1 LTAAFYLALLG
12 HEVTVFEA
20 AARPG
25 GMLRYALPQ
34 YRLPKTTLDREI
46 DVIRGLGV
54 RFTCNAALHKEI
66 TLEELTG
73 ANDAVLL
80 AFGTWEEQD
89 LGVPGR
95 ERAGVLPALDFLGAV
110 ARGKEKPV
118 GRKVIVIGGGNAAI
132 DSARTALR
140 LGAEVTIVY
149 RRTREEM
156 PAIAEE
162 TAHALEEGAR
172 LVTLAAPVQV
182 LGENGEVTGLEV
194 EKTTLGKFDARGR
207 RTPVPTGEKYV
218 IPCDTIIEAIGQKV
232 EGEVSRRLNLRLAG
246 SGTVEVDPW
255 TLRTNDPR
263 VSAAGDVVT
272 GAANV
277 SGAMALGKKAAQ
289 NIDRQL
295 TGQDRFREL
304 WPALEYDHT
313 PPPHDQGGPRVAAKI
328 AGPAARR
335 HNFNEVTQT
344 FTAARAR
351 AETLRCLR
359 CDIKA
364 TGEDEA

>member
-1 LTAAFYLALLG
+1 MTAAFYLALLG
-12 HEVTVFEA
+12 HKVTVFEA

-34 YRLPKTTLDREI
+34 YRLPKNTLDREI
-46 DVIRGLGV
+46 AVIRGLGV
-54 RFTCNAALHKEI
+54 RFTCNAALGKDI

-89 LGVPGR
+89 LAVPGR
-95 ERAGVLPALDFLGAV
+95 ELAGVLPALDFLEAV
-110 ARGKEKPV
+110 TRGKKNPV

-182 LGENGEVTGLEV
+182 LGENGKVTGLEV
-194 EKTTLGKFDARGR
+194 EKTALGKFDARGR
-207 RTPVPTGEKYV
+207 RAPVPTGEKYV

-232 EGEVSRRLNLRLAG
+232 EAEVVPQTQPAAHRFRHCRGGSVDAADERSESLRRRRRGERARP
-246 SGTVEVDPW
+246 T
-255 TLRTNDPR
+255 
-263 VSAAGDVVT
+263 SAA
-272 GAANV
+272 
-277 SGAMALGKKAAQ
+277 
-289 NIDRQL
+289 RW
-295 TGQDRFREL
+295 R
-304 WPALEYDHT
+304 W
-313 PPPHDQGGPRVAAKI
+313 
-328 AGPAARR
+328 ARR
-335 HNFNEVTQT
+335 PLKIL
-344 FTAARAR
+344 TAS
-351 AETLRCLR
+351 
-359 CDIKA
+359 
-364 TGEDEA
+364 